1 MGEREK
7 SVTRLN
13 SGYMKKY
20 DAHVERQRR
29 KRKRLIRRLVL
40 FAAIVVIAFG
50 SMATYHLKQRE
61 LHATKTQEYQQLEE
75 ELASLKQK
83 ETYLNEEI
91 ELLKDD
97 EYILDIARTNYFF
110 SKEGELIF
118 KIPNQDPS
126 Y

>member
-75 ELASLKQK
+75 ELASLKQRS
-83 ETYLNEEI
+83 EEHTS
-91 ELLKDD
+91 ELQSRGHLVCRLLLEK
-97 EYILDIARTNYFF
+97 N
-110 SKEGELIF
+110 K
-118 KIPNQDPS
+118 
-126 Y
+126 